1 MTRILTALILLAIL
15 WPVTEAGS
23 AWAFLALAG
32 GLIAAAVWECARLMA
47 HLGWRPFVW
56 LSVVASVALL
66 ASFSPIGP
74 SFGPGLPLAA
84 VVILAPILA
93 MWTRDDT
100 RGMVE
105 AVVATVFP
113 VVFVGL
119 TLGQVV
125 RLRAVPG
132 EDGRDLVYL
141 LFVCVILADT
151 AAFYVGTT
159 LGRNRMAPRIS
170 PKKSW
175 EGTAGGVLASIGA
188 AVLAHFW
195 FFQRLPLTHALAI
208 GALLGVAS
216 VFGDLSESMLKR
228 AAGVKDSS
236 SLLPGH
242 GGVLDRA
249 DSVIFAAPILYYY
262 WTWVLARSL

>member
-1 MTRILTALILLAIL
+1 MKRILTALILLSIL
-15 WPVTEAGS
+15 WPVTELGP
-23 AWAFLALAG
+23 AWAFLTLAG
-32 GLIAAAVWECARLMA
+32 MFISVAVWECTRLLG
-47 HLGWRPFVW
+47 HLGWRPFTL
-56 LSVVASVALL
+56 LSLAGSIVLL
-66 ASFSPIGP
+66 ASFSSIGP

-84 VVILAPILA
+84 VVILAPVLA

-100 RGMVE
+100 RSMVE

-113 VVFVGL
+113 VVFVAL

-125 RLRAVPG
+125 RLHAIPG
-132 EDGRDLVYL
+132 EDGRDLLYL
-141 LFVCVILADT
+141 LFLCVILADT

-159 LGRNRMAPRIS
+159 LGRRRMAPRIS

-175 EGTAGGVLASIGA
+175 EGTAGGVVASIGA

-195 FFQRLPLTHALAI
+195 CFHRLPLAHALAI

-249 DSVIFAAPILYYY
+249 DSVIFSAPILYYY
-262 WTWVLARSL
+262 WTWVLAPSL